1 MAAEEQVPTTPGAQ
15 PPRLRRTAIAII
27 VLAGVISFF
36 AVLAVWAERQLL
48 ETDTWTETSTKALE
62 DERVQGALSDFLV
75 QALFDNV
82 DVQGQLEKKL
92 PDAVSGLAGPAASG
106 IRELAP
112 RVARDALQNPHVQ
125 DLWSEANARA
135 HRLFL
140 NVIEGGGTTVST
152 DSGVVTL
159 NLGDIITQVGDSAGV
174 DVRDKIDPETAS
186 IELLRSDQLGLVQ
199 DLVKVLRHLALL
211 LPLLALALYAFAIYL
226 AQGWRREALRACGVT
241 FVVVGIVLLLVRSIA
256 GGILLDELAKT
267 EAVRPAADAVWGIFT
282 SLLSGQATAMIV
294 YGVAIVLGAWLAGS
308 TAPARELRRAITPL
322 LAHRAWGYTV
332 LGAITLLVF
341 VLSPSEG
348 TSRLLPSLILL
359 VLLVAGF
366 EALRHQAVREFPEE
380 TWDRAAERWQA
391 RYRGVRERVRRRRE
405 APPAAQEAIAS
416 DARLEALERLG
427 RLRESGILEP
437 EEFQREK
444 DRILA

>member
-1 MAAEEQVPTTPGAQ
+1 MDQ
-15 PPRLRRTAIAII
+15 PPRLKRTAIAII

-62 DERVQGALSDFLV
+62 DERVQSALSDFLV
-75 QALFDNV
+75 QALFENV

-106 IRELAP
+106 VRELAP

-152 DSGVVTL
+152 DTGVVTL

-174 DVRDKIDPETAS
+174 DVKGSIDPDTAS
-186 IELLRSDQLGLVQ
+186 IELLRSDQLGFAQ
-199 DLVKVLRHLALL
+199 DMVRVLRDLALV
-211 LPLLALALYAFAIYL
+211 LPLLALALYALAIYL
-226 AQGWRREALRACGVT
+226 AKGWRREALRTCGIA
-241 FVVVGIVLLLVRSIA
+241 FISVGVAILLVRSIA
-256 GGILLDELAKT
+256 GGILLNELAKT

-282 SLLSGQATAMIV
+282 SLLSGQGTAMIL

-322 LAHRAWGYTV
+322 LANRAWGYTV
-332 LGAITLLVF
+332 LGAIVLLVF
-341 VLSPSEG
+341 VLNPSEG
-348 TSRLLPSLILL
+348 TSRLLPSLTLL
-359 VLLVAGF
+359 ALLVAGF

-380 TWDRAAERWQA
+380 SWDRAAERWKA
-391 RYRGVRERVRRRRE
+391 RYAEVRERVRRRRE
-405 APPAAQEAIAS
+405 APATAQEAIAS

-427 RLRESGILEP
+427 RLRESGVLEP
-437 EEFQREK
+437 DEFQREK
-444 DRILA
+444 DRILAA